1 MPDAARMRRNGPRPP
16 PGTRSFERQRTGFT
30 MTGLWRSAKHILAL
44 LRIGVLLARHDALF
58 PLEWLAFGA
67 IFVRLTRFFL
77 PPRAEV
83 AGLRPGVRIALALQ
97 RLGPS
102 YIKLGQALSTRSD
115 LIGEE
120 MAADLSSLQDRLPPF
135 PGVEAIAVIE
145 AELGQPID
153 KLFSTFDAQ
162 PVAAASVAQVH
173 FATTTEGLDVAVKV
187 LRPGVAA
194 AFARDLDLLLW
205 LAERIEQWR
214 PEWQRVHPIEIVRRL
229 HESVEFEMDLRL
241 EAAAA
246 AELAEN
252 FKDDP
257 WFRVPRIDWSRTA
270 KRILVTERIRAIQ
283 IGDKDAI
290 LATGLEP
297 RMLVGRAAAAFFA
310 MVFRDGFFHADLH
323 PGNLFVSEDGVLIAV
338 DFGIMG
344 RLDRKHRYYLADML
358 LGFLTGDYRKVAQVH
373 FDAGFVPPTESVDAF
388 TQACRSIGEPLL
400 ERPLEQI
407 SVARLL
413 SQLFQITRQFR
424 METQPQLLMLQKT
437 MVLAEGLGRQLDPT
451 VNMWELARPLIEE
464 WMALNRSAPARA
476 MIGAAD
482 LLAGLERLP
491 SLLSDVEHTLKQLAH
506 GGLPI
511 HPDTVKLLQGPQG
524 RGPLFWPL
532 WIAALALAGMALA
545 SWLR

>member
-1 MPDAARMRRNGPRPP
+1 
-16 PGTRSFERQRTGFT
+16 

-44 LRIGVLLARHDALF
+44 LRIGMLLARHDALF

-67 IFVRLTRFFL
+67 VFVRLTRFLL

-145 AELGQPID
+145 AELGQPLD
-153 KLFSTFDAQ
+153 KLFSTFDVQ

-173 FATTTEGLDVAVKV
+173 FATTTEGVDVAVKV

-270 KRILVTERIRAIQ
+270 KRMLVTERIRAIQ
-283 IGDKDAI
+283 IADKDAI
-290 LATGLEP
+290 LAAGLEP

-323 PGNLFVSEDGVLIAV
+323 PGNLFVNEDGILIAV

-476 MIGAAD
+476 MVGAAD
-482 LLAGLERLP
+482 LLGSLERLP
-491 SLLSDVEHTLKQLAH
+491 ALLGDVERTLKQLAH
-506 GGLPI
+506 GGLPL
-511 HPDTVKLLQGPQG
+511 HPDTVRVLQGPQG

-532 WIAALALAGMALA
+532 WIAALALAALA
-545 SWLR
+545 LAQWVR

>member
-1 MPDAARMRRNGPRPP
+1 
-16 PGTRSFERQRTGFT
+16 

-44 LRIGVLLARHDALF
+44 VRIGVLLARHDALF
-58 PLEWLAFGA
+58 PLEWLTFGTV
-67 IFVRLTRFFL
+67 FVRLTRFFL

-120 MAADLSSLQDRLPPF
+120 MAADLSTLQDRLPPF
-135 PGVEAIAVIE
+135 PGAEAIAVIE

-153 KLFSTFDAQ
+153 QIFVAFDAQ

-173 FATTTEGLDVAVKV
+173 FATTAEGQEVAVKV

-194 AFARDLDLLLW
+194 AFERDLDLLLW
-205 LAERIEQWR
+205 LAERIEHWR

-257 WFRVPRIDWSRTA
+257 AFRVPRIDWSRTG
-270 KRILVTERIRAIQ
+270 KRMLVTERIHGIP
-283 IGDKDAI
+283 IGDKEAI
-290 LATGLEP
+290 LAAGIEP
-297 RMLVGRAAAAFFA
+297 RRLVGHAAAAFFA

-323 PGNLFVSEDGVLIAV
+323 PGNLFVGADGVLIAV

-373 FDAGFVPPTESVDAF
+373 FDAGFVPATESVDAF

-511 HPDTVKLLQGPQG
+511 HPDTVKFLQGPQG

-532 WIAALALAGMALA
+532 WIAALALAGLALA
-545 SWLR
+545 QWLR

>member
-1 MPDAARMRRNGPRPP
+1 M
-16 PGTRSFERQRTGFT
+16 S
-30 MTGLWRSAKHILAL
+30 GLWRGAKHILAL
-44 LRIGVLLARHDALF
+44 VRIGVLLARHDALF

-67 IFVRLTRFFL
+67 VFVRLTRFCL

-115 LIGEE
+115 LIGEA

-135 PGVEAIAVIE
+135 PGAEAIAVIE
-145 AELGQPID
+145 AELGQPIGQ
-153 KLFSTFDAQ
+153 LFSTFDAQ

-173 FATTTEGLDVAVKV
+173 FATTIEGVDVAVKV

-229 HESVEFEMDLRL
+229 RESVEFEMDLRL

-270 KRILVTERIRAIQ
+270 KRMLVTERIRAIQ
-283 IGDKDAI
+283 IGDKEAI
-290 LATGLEP
+290 LAAGLEP
-297 RMLVGRAAAAFFA
+297 RRLVGRAAASFFA

-323 PGNLFVSEDGVLIAV
+323 PGNLFVSEDGILIAV

-413 SQLFQITRQFR
+413 SQLFQITQQFR

-491 SLLSDVEHTLKQLAH
+491 SLLSDVERTLKQLAH

-545 SWLR
+545 QWLR

>member
-1 MPDAARMRRNGPRPP
+1 MIA
-16 PGTRSFERQRTGFT
+16 
-30 MTGLWRSAKHILAL
+30 LWRGTFHVVTM

-58 PLEWLAFGA
+58 PLEWLTFGRF
-67 IFVRLTRFFL
+67 FVRLTRFFL

-83 AGLRPGVRIALALQ
+83 IGLRPGVRIALALQ

-120 MAADLSSLQDRLPPF
+120 MAADLSSLQDKLPPF
-135 PGVEAIAVIE
+135 PGAEAVAVIE
-145 AELGQPID
+145 AELALPLD
-153 KLFSTFDAQ
+153 RLFTHFDQQAI
-162 PVAAASVAQVH
+162 AAASVAQVH
-173 FATTTEGLDVAVKV
+173 FATTIEGQEVAVKV

-194 AFARDLDLLLW
+194 AFARDLDLLMW

-214 PEWQRVHPIEIVRRL
+214 PDWQRVHPIEIVIRL
-229 HESVEFEMDLRL
+229 RQSVEFEMDLRL

-252 FKDDP
+252 FAGDP
-257 WFRVPRIDWSRTA
+257 WFRVPRIDWSRTG
-270 KRILVTERIRAIQ
+270 KRLLTTERIQGIP
-283 IGDKDAI
+283 IGDRDAI
-290 LATGLEP
+290 IAAGIEP
-297 RMLVGRAAAAFFA
+297 RDLVGKAAAAFFA

-323 PGNLFVSEDGVLIAV
+323 PGNLFVAEDGAIIAV

-344 RLDRKHRYYLADML
+344 RLDRKHRHYLADML
-358 LGFLTGDYRKVAQVH
+358 LGFLSGNYRKVAEVH
-373 FDAGFVPPTESVDAF
+373 FDAGFVPATESVEAF

-407 SVARLL
+407 SVAKLL
-413 SQLFQITRQFR
+413 SQLFQITEQFK

-464 WMALNRSAPARA
+464 WMVMNRSAPARA
-476 MIGAAD
+476 MLGVAD
-482 LLAGLERLP
+482 LLGSLERLP
-491 SLLSDVEHTLKQLAH
+491 ALLGDVERTLKLLAH
-506 GGLPI
+506 GGLPL
-511 HPDTVKLLQGPQG
+511 HPETVKFLQGPQTG
-524 RGPLFWPL
+524 RFRLIWPL
-532 WIAALALAGMALA
+532 WLGAVALAAMALRQ
-545 SWLR
+545 WLH

>member
-1 MPDAARMRRNGPRPP
+1 M
-16 PGTRSFERQRTGFT
+16 S
-30 MTGLWRSAKHILAL
+30 GLWRGARHLVTL

-58 PLEWLAFGA
+58 PLEWLTFGA
-67 IFVRLTRFFL
+67 GFVRLTRWLL
-77 PPRAEV
+77 PPRAEI
-83 AGLRPGVRIALALQ
+83 AGLRPGERLALALQ
-97 RLGPS
+97 GLGPS

-115 LIGEE
+115 LIGEA
-120 MAADLSSLQDRLPPF
+120 MAADLSRLQDRLPPF
-135 PGVEAIAVIE
+135 PGTEAIAVIE
-145 AELGQPID
+145 AELGRTLSD
-153 KLFSTFDAQ
+153 LFQHFEPQ

-173 FATTTEGLDVAVKV
+173 FAVTAEGREVAVKV
-187 LRPGVAA
+187 LRPGVEH

-205 LAERIEQWR
+205 LAELIERWR
-214 PEWQRVHPIEIVRRL
+214 PDWQRVHPIEIVRRL

-252 FKDDP
+252 FAGDRD
-257 WFRVPRIDWSRTA
+257 FRVPRIDWSRTS
-270 KRILVTERIRAIQ
+270 RRMLTTERIRGLSIN
-283 IGDKDAI
+283 DKEAI
-290 LATGLEP
+290 LAAGIEP
-297 RMLVGRAAAAFFA
+297 RALVGKAAAAFFA

-323 PGNLFVSEDGVLIAV
+323 PGNLFVLPDGAIAAV

-373 FDAGFVPPTESVDAF
+373 FDAGFVPATESIDAF

-413 SQLFQITRQFR
+413 SQLFQITRQFK

-451 VNMWELARPLIEE
+451 VNMWELARPLIED
-464 WMALNRSAPARA
+464 WMRLNRSPPARA
-476 MIGAAD
+476 VLGGAA
-482 LLAGLERLP
+482 LLGSLERLP
-491 SLLSDVEHTLKQLAH
+491 ALLSDVETVLKRLAH
-506 GGLPI
+506 GGLPL
-511 HPDTVKLLQGPQG
+511 HPETLRALNGAKNGATLI
-524 RGPLFWPL
+524 WPL
-532 WIAALALAGMALA
+532 WIAALALAALA
-545 SWLR
+545 LAEWRG

>member
-1 MPDAARMRRNGPRPP
+1 
-16 PGTRSFERQRTGFT
+16 

-270 KRILVTERIRAIQ
+270 KRMLVTERIRAIQ

-290 LATGLEP
+290 LAAGLEP

>member
-1 MPDAARMRRNGPRPP
+1 
-16 PGTRSFERQRTGFT
+16 

-67 IFVRLTRFFL
+67 GFVRLTRFFL

-115 LIGEE
+115 LIGEA
-120 MAADLSSLQDRLPPF
+120 MAADLSTLQDRLPPF
-135 PGVEAIAVIE
+135 PSAQAIAVIE
-145 AELGQPID
+145 EELGQKID
-153 KLFSTFDAQ
+153 QLFSAFDAQ

-205 LAERIEQWR
+205 LAERIEAWR

-241 EAAAA
+241 EASAA

-270 KRILVTERIRAIQ
+270 KRMLVTERIRGIQ

-290 LATGLEP
+290 LAAGLEP

-323 PGNLFVSEDGVLIAV
+323 PGNLFVNEEGILIAV

-373 FDAGFVPPTESVDAF
+373 FDAGFVPPSESVDAF

-413 SQLFQITRQFR
+413 SQLFQITRQFK

-491 SLLSDVEHTLKQLAH
+491 SLLSDVERTLKQLAH

-532 WIAALALAGMALA
+532 WIAALALAGMAAA

>member
-1 MPDAARMRRNGPRPP
+1 
-16 PGTRSFERQRTGFT
+16 
-30 MTGLWRSAKHILAL
+30 MTGLWRGARHIITL

-58 PLEWLAFGA
+58 PLEWLTFGA
-67 IFVRLTRFFL
+67 GFVRLTRLLF

-83 AGLRPGVRIALALQ
+83 VGLRPGVRVALALQ

-120 MAADLSSLQDRLPPF
+120 MAADLSSLQDKLPPF
-135 PGVEAIAVIE
+135 PGAQAIAVIE
-145 AELGQPID
+145 AELGQKID
-153 KLFSTFDAQ
+153 QLFSQFDAQ
-162 PVAAASVAQVH
+162 AIAAASVAQVH
-173 FATTTEGLDVAVKV
+173 FATTSDGLDVAVKV
-187 LRPGVAA
+187 LRPGVAE
-194 AFARDLDLLLW
+194 AFDRDLDLLMW
-205 LAERIEQWR
+205 LAERIEGWR
-214 PEWQRVHPIEIVRRL
+214 PEWQRVHPIEIVHRL
-229 HESVEFEMDLRL
+229 RQSVEFEMDLRL

-252 FKDDP
+252 FAGDEG
-257 WFRVPRIDWSRTA
+257 FRVPRIDWSRTA
-270 KRILVTERIRAIQ
+270 KRMLTTERIRGIP
-283 IGDKDAI
+283 IGDKEAI
-290 LATGLEP
+290 RAAGIEA
-297 RMLVGRAAAAFFA
+297 RDLVGKAAAAFFA

-323 PGNLFVSEDGVLIAV
+323 PGNLFVAADGAIVAV

-358 LGFLTGDYRKVAQVH
+358 LGFLTGNYRQVAQVH
-373 FDAGFVPPTESVDAF
+373 FDAGFVPASESVEAF

-413 SQLFQITRQFR
+413 SQLFQITGQFK

-476 MIGAAD
+476 MLGAAD
-482 LLAGLERLP
+482 LLGSLERLP
-491 SLLSDVEHTLKQLAH
+491 ALLGDVERTLKQLAH
-506 GGLPI
+506 GGLPL
-511 HPDTVKLLQGPQG
+511 HPDTVRVLQGPQG

-532 WIAALALAGMALA
+532 WIAALALAALA
-545 SWLR
+545 LAQWVR

>member
-1 MPDAARMRRNGPRPP
+1 MIA
-16 PGTRSFERQRTGFT
+16 
-30 MTGLWRSAKHILAL
+30 GLWRGARHLATL

-58 PLEWLAFGA
+58 PLEWLPFGA
-67 IFVRLTRFFL
+67 GFVKLTRWLL
-77 PPRAEV
+77 PPRAEI
-83 AGLRPGVRIALALQ
+83 AAERPGVRVAMALQ

-120 MAADLSSLQDRLPPF
+120 MAADLSSLQDRLTPF
-135 PGVEAIAVIE
+135 PGPQAVAVIE
-145 AELGQPID
+145 EELGRPIAQ
-153 KLFSTFDAQ
+153 LFSDFEPV

-173 FATTTEGLDVAVKV
+173 FATTAEGQAVAVKV
-187 LRPGVAA
+187 LRPGVAE

-205 LAERIEQWR
+205 MAELIERWR
-214 PEWQRVHPIEIVRRL
+214 PDWQRVHPIEIVRRL

-241 EAAAA
+241 EASAA

-252 FKDDP
+252 FAGDEN
-257 WFRVPRIDWSRTA
+257 FRVPRIDWSRTS
-270 KRILVTERIRAIQ
+270 RRMLTTERIRGLSIN
-283 IGDKDAI
+283 DKEGI
-290 LATGLEP
+290 LAAGIEP
-297 RMLVGRAAAAFFA
+297 RDLVGKAAAAFFA

-323 PGNLFVSEDGVLIAV
+323 PGNLFVLADGTIAAV

-358 LGFLTGDYRKVAQVH
+358 LGFLTGNYRKVAQVH
-373 FDAGFVPPTESVDAF
+373 FDAGFVPASESVEAF

-413 SQLFQITRQFR
+413 SQLFRITQQFK

-464 WMALNRSAPARA
+464 WMVLNRSPPARA
-476 MIGAAD
+476 VLGAAA
-482 LLAGLERLP
+482 LMEGLERLP
-491 SLLSDVEHTLKQLAH
+491 GLLGDVETTLKRLAR
-506 GGLPI
+506 GGLPLDPETI
-511 HPDTVKLLQGPQG
+511 RTLQGAQNG
-524 RGPLFWPL
+524 VSLVWPL
-532 WIAALALAGMALA
+532 WIAALALAALA
-545 SWLR
+545 LAQWFR

>member
-1 MPDAARMRRNGPRPP
+1 
-16 PGTRSFERQRTGFT
+16 
-30 MTGLWRSAKHILAL
+30 MTGLWRGARHIVAL

-58 PLEWLAFGA
+58 PLERLTFGA
-67 IFVRLTRFFL
+67 AFVRLTRIVL
-77 PPRAEV
+77 PARPEV
-83 AGLRPGVRIALALQ
+83 AGLRPGVRLALALQ

-120 MAADLSSLQDRLPPF
+120 MAADLSRLQDRLPPF
-135 PGVEAIAVIE
+135 PGAQAIAVIE
-145 AELGQPID
+145 EELEQELGQ
-153 KLFSTFDAQ
+153 LFARFDGDA
-162 PVAAASVAQVH
+162 VAAASVAQVH
-173 FATTTEGLDVAVKV
+173 FATTSDGREVAVKV
-187 LRPGVAA
+187 LRPGVAE

-205 LAERIEQWR
+205 LAERIEAWR
-214 PEWQRVHPIEIVRRL
+214 PDWQRVHPIEIVRRL
-229 HESVEFEMDLRL
+229 AQSVEFEMDLRL

-252 FKDDP
+252 FAGDEG
-257 WFRVPRIDWSRTA
+257 FRVPRIDWSRTA
-270 KRILVTERIRAIQ
+270 QRLLTTERIHGIP
-283 IGDKDAI
+283 IGDKEAI
-290 LATGLEP
+290 LAAGIEP
-297 RMLVGRAAAAFFA
+297 RDLVGKAAAAFFA

-323 PGNLFVSEDGVLIAV
+323 PGNLFVAPDGAIIAV

-358 LGFLTGDYRKVAQVH
+358 LGFLTGNYRQVAEVH
-373 FDAGFVPPTESVDAF
+373 FDAGFVPAGESVEAF

-413 SQLFQITRQFR
+413 SQLFRITRQFK

-451 VNMWELARPLIEE
+451 VNMWELARPLIED
-464 WMALNRSAPARA
+464 WMQRNRSAPARA
-476 MIGAAD
+476 VLGAAEI
-482 LLAGLERLP
+482 LSSLERLP
-491 SLLSDVEHTLKQLAH
+491 ALLGDAEETLKQLAH
-506 GGLPI
+506 GGLPL
-511 HPDTVKLLQGPQG
+511 HPETVKVLQGAQNG

-532 WIAALALAGMALA
+532 WIAALALAALA
-545 SWLR
+545 LAQWLR

>member
-1 MPDAARMRRNGPRPP
+1 
-16 PGTRSFERQRTGFT
+16 

-58 PLEWLAFGA
+58 PLEWLTFGA

-77 PPRAEV
+77 PPQAEV
-83 AGLRPGVRIALALQ
+83 TGLRPGVRIALALQ

-135 PGVEAIAVIE
+135 PGAEAIAVIE

-173 FATTTEGLDVAVKV
+173 FATTTEGVDVAVKV

-270 KRILVTERIRAIQ
+270 KRMLVTERIRAIQ
-283 IGDKDAI
+283 IGDKEAI
-290 LATGLEP
+290 LAAGLEP

-373 FDAGFVPPTESVDAF
+373 FDAGFVPATESVDAF

-413 SQLFQITRQFR
+413 SQLFQITQQFR

-464 WMALNRSAPARA
+464 WMALNRSGPARA

-511 HPDTVKLLQGPQG
+511 HPDTVKFLQGPQG